1 MLVFLMGAGK
11 GLENGVT
18 GLFGGHAKNSLYI
31 GPRYTTKPYKG
42 LQPGRRIILE
52 MDDITAIQ
60 NSFKEE
66 IAYMAPRLWAPAG
79 GITRNGKSGDFDVRG
94 DTPNLLHID
103 ALEMVEGRFLN
114 QPDLDKRRKVA
125 VIGTRVKEV
134 LFEDEEKVIVRELA

>member
-1 MLVFLMGAGK
+1 MFDLDKWQEIFNTIQKHKLRTFLTALGVFWGIFMLVFLMGAGK

-79 GITRNGKSGDFDVRG
+79 GI
-94 DTPNLLHID
+94 
-103 ALEMVEGRFLN
+103 
-114 QPDLDKRRKVA
+114 
-125 VIGTRVKEV
+125 
-134 LFEDEEKVIVRELA
+134 